1 MENNTQ
7 TNQERQKSHISSDI
21 SFTPDKK
28 TNETP
33 MTDHSLNAEKSSN
46 QQKQTGDQASGGSNR
61 DSGYEAK
68 GAEETDSFS
77 SCGRKM

>member
-46 QQKQTGDQASGGSNR
+46 QQKQTGYQALRFAHLMILALS
-61 DSGYEAK
+61 
-68 GAEETDSFS
+68 
-77 SCGRKM
+77 MLI